1 MNRKELVIALLSGVM
16 LFVVAMIRPVQYAA
30 EATFFV
36 PLTLLE
42 KQIEQNGIGFGS
54 PTEVDAHIEL
64 MQSPVVLKTMEQR
77 YDESFSL
84 SVRKTRNGAVAVEV
98 RSAAADLSA
107 TIANHAVAVADSIK
121 QSMLRQ
127 NVGMSFDVMA
137 ERKFKLQAEERIL
150 RIALDSLRFAA
161 QSDSLAYVALIFRK
175 ERQYG
180 TAVVELTNVE
190 RKLEELKSYTDGP
203 APKSY
208 SISPAMPVEK
218 PVGLPA
224 WVIGILGAVLVAVGL
239 KVWTASTS

>member
-1 MNRKELVIALLSGVM
+1 MNRKEWVIALLSGVM
-16 LFVVAMIRPVQYAA
+16 LFVVATIRPVQYAA

-64 MQSPVVLKTMEQR
+64 MQSPVVLKTIERR
-77 YDESFSL
+77 YNEPFDQ
-84 SVRKTRNGAVAVEV
+84 SVRKTRNGAVAVEA
-98 RSAAADLSA
+98 RSESADLSA
-107 TIANHAVAVADSIK
+107 TIANRAVAVADSIK

-137 ERKFKLQAEERIL
+137 ERTVALQAEDHTL
-150 RIALDSLRFAA
+150 RKALDSLRFAA
-161 QSDSLAYVALIFRK
+161 QSDSLAYAALIFRK

-180 TAVVELTNVE
+180 AAVVELTNTE
-190 RKLEELKSYTDGP
+190 RKLEDLKSYTNAP

-208 SISPAMPVEK
+208 SISPATPAER

-224 WVIGILGAVLVAVGL
+224 WSVGL
-239 KVWTASTS
+239 IGAALMAGGLKIWAANKS

>member
-1 MNRKELVIALLSGVM
+1 MNRKELVIALLSGVI
-16 LFVVAMIRPVQYAA
+16 LFVVATIRPVQYSA

-64 MQSPVVLKTMEQR
+64 MQSPVVLKTIEQR
-77 YDESFSL
+77 YDKPFNL

-98 RSAAADLSA
+98 RSREADLSA
-107 TIANHAVAVADSIK
+107 TIANHAVAVTDSIK

-127 NVGMSFDVMA
+127 NVGMSLDVIA
-137 ERKFKLQAEERIL
+137 QRKFALQTEESAL
-150 RIALDSLRFAA
+150 RMALDSLRFAA
-161 QSDSLAYVALIFRK
+161 QSDSLAYAALIFRK

-180 TAVVELTNVE
+180 TAVVELTNAE
-190 RKLEELKSYTDGP
+190 RKLEELKSYKDAP

-208 SISPAMPVEK
+208 SISPAMPVDK

-224 WVIGILGAVLVAVGL
+224 WVIGMLGAVLVAGGL
-239 KVWTASTS
+239 KLWAASTS

>member
-1 MNRKELVIALLSGVM
+1 MNRKEGVIVLLSGVL
-16 LFVVAMIRPVQYAA
+16 LFVVATIRPVHYAA

-64 MQSPVVLKTMEQR
+64 MQSPVVLKTIEQR
-77 YDESFSL
+77 FDESFIL

-98 RSAAADLSA
+98 SSGFSDLSA
-107 TIANHAVAVADSIK
+107 TIANHAVAVTDSIK

-137 ERKFKLQAEERIL
+137 ERMVALQKEESTL
-150 RIALDSLRFAA
+150 RKSLDSLRFAS
-161 QSDSLAYVALIFRK
+161 QSDSLAYAALIFRK

-180 TAVVELTNVE
+180 AAVVELTNAE
-190 RKLEELKSYTDGP
+190 RKLEELKSYADAP

-208 SISPAMPVEK
+208 SISPAMPVER
-218 PVGLPA
+218 PVGPPA
-224 WVIGILGAVLVAVGL
+224 WVVGILGAVLVAGGL
-239 KVWTASTS
+239 KLWAASTS